1 MGALIMAVALTSSD
15 VEFLSKHRE
24 WTRALMTYAI
34 LGTTPQPTDLVFI
47 RRDPGFNL
55 PFSLPAGDF
64 VSLEDLVWK
73 CESAAK
79 NRMIY
84 EAWLAD
90 ALFIAYRVAR
100 HLDQSD
106 SERFL
111 NFFKTYH
118 EIADEEQL
126 ARDALEAVAEAAQ
139 SSTEVYRSIDENRAH
154 KNRFD

>member
-34 LGTTPQPTDLVFI
+34 LGTTPKPTDLVFI
-47 RRDPGFNL
+47 TRDPELDL
-55 PFSLPAGDF
+55 PFSLSARDF

-90 ALFIAYRVAR
+90 ALLNAYLAAR
-100 HLDQSD
+100 YLGQTDA
-106 SERFL
+106 ERFL
-111 NFFKTYH
+111 GFFKVYH

-126 ARDALEAVAEAAQ
+126 ARDALEAVVEAAQ
-139 SSTEVYRSIDENRAH
+139 
-154 KNRFD
+154 

>member
-1 MGALIMAVALTSSD
+1 MGALTMAVALTSSD

-34 LGTTPQPTDLVFI
+34 LGTTPKPTDLVFI
-47 RRDPGFNL
+47 CRDPEFNL
-55 PFSLPAGDF
+55 PFSLPARDF

-79 NRMIY
+79 NQMIY

-90 ALFIAYRVAR
+90 ALLNAYRAAR
-100 HLDQSD
+100 RLDQTD
-106 SERFL
+106 AERFL
-111 NFFKTYH
+111 RFFKVYH

-126 ARDALEAVAEAAQ
+126 VRDALESVVEATRESAQ
-139 SSTEVYRSIDENRAH
+139 RYGSIDGNRAH
-154 KNRFD
+154 VIHFD

>member
-1 MGALIMAVALTSSD
+1 MGTLIMAVALTSSD

-34 LGTTPQPTDLVFI
+34 LGTTPKPTDLVI
-47 RRDPGFNL
+47 VNRDPELDL
-55 PFSLPAGDF
+55 PFSLPARDF

-90 ALFIAYRVAR
+90 ALLNAYRAAR
-100 HLDQSD
+100 HLGQTDA
-106 SERFL
+106 ERFL
-111 NFFKTYH
+111 GFFKVYH

-126 ARDALEAVAEAAQ
+126 ARDALEAVVDAAQ
-139 SSTEVYRSIDENRAH
+139 EIA
-154 KNRFD
+154 